1 MKNKYLFIILGLF
14 IIFFL
19 VGCQDKNDGLIT
31 MRIEDGTVT
40 KTSAKVI
47 ISDNTEEE
55 NTYGDYFRV
64 EKEINDKW
72 QEVRKI
78 SNNYV
83 FNDIAY
89 RVIDNHE
96 LELTCDWKTIYGELE
111 PGEYRI
117 VKKVN
122 NENELFT
129 KFIIED
135 E

>member
-64 EKEINDKW
+64 EKEVNDKW
-72 QEVRKI
+72 QEVKKI

-96 LELTCDWKTIYGELE
+96 LEMNCDWKAIYGELE
-111 PGEYRI
+111 PSEYRI
-117 VKKVN
+117 VKKIN
-122 NENELFT
+122 DETELFA
-129 KFIIED
+129 KFVIED